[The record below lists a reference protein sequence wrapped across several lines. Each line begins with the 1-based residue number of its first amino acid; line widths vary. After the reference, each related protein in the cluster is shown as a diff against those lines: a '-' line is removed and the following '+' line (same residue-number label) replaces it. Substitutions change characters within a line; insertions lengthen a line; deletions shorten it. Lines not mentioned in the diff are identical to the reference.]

1 MSEVVINSLW
11 NANIYLDGV
20 SLLGRVE
27 AFKVPQPKLKMMDY
41 KGVGM
46 GAGTEV
52 PVGFMK
58 LESTMKLS
66 SFDYPTIQL
75 MTSVTG
81 RHILVAH
88 GDLQQISAAGETVE
102 SALICNMTATFKD
115 PGDINLQAQTNAE
128 IEATL
133 TVYHV
138 ELLVNN
144 RRIYLFDAL
153 SNQYI
158 VWAASIN
165 LLVARTCA
173 GVN

>member
-11 NANIYLDGV
+11 NANIYLDGA

-27 AFKVPQPKLKMMDY
+27 QFKVPQPKLKMQDY
-41 KGVGM
+41 KGLGM
-46 GAGTEV
+46 AAEIEI

-75 MTSVTG
+75 MTSVKGLHT
-81 RHILVAH
+81 LVAM
-88 GDLQQISAAGETVE
+88 GDLQQISAAGETAE
-102 SALICNMTATFKD
+102 SALVCNMTALFKD

-138 ELLVNN
+138 ELLVDGTQ
-144 RRIYLFDAL
+144 IYLFDAL

-158 VWAASIN
+158 VG
-165 LLVARTCA
+165 
-173 GVN
+173 GVDQLATYRQNIGG